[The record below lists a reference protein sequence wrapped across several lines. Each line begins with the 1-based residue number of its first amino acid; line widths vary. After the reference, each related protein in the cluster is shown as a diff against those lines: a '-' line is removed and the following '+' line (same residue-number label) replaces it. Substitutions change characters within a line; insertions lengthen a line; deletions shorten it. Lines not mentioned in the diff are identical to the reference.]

1 MLRIE
6 IATDNAAF
14 HNLDGEPNPG
24 PEASRLLRDVAKKV
38 EAGATEGK
46 IIDINGNTVGRFDTI
61 LPRE

>member
-14 HNLDGEPNPG
+14 HNEGEHNPG